1 MFESE
6 ESDSS
11 VLRKSMSE
19 DDEWEKDEV
28 EEVVLTSATNREL
41 DWFQASLERKSE
53 KFNVE
58 YLRKKRSISLVAG
71 LQVLGHTSECLFIP
85 AILNLSGVSSRGT
98 WSKSN
103 REPAA
108 VHAIFIMSRFWY

>member
-19 DDEWEKDEV
+19 ADEWKKQEVHV
-28 EEVVLTSATNREL
+28 EEVVLTSST
-41 DWFQASLERKSE
+41 D
-53 KFNVE
+53 
-58 YLRKKRSISLVAG
+58 
-71 LQVLGHTSECLFIP
+71 
-85 AILNLSGVSSRGT
+85 
-98 WSKSN
+98 

-108 VHAIFIMSRFWY
+108 HATLNSLSCQDVGLRELAFTDEQTMSISGV